1 MIILVLNYVLPAL
14 QPFKK
19 ESYFACAREGW
30 FHTLY
35 MGSRSG
41 GSEAPRIGEP
51 GWTQN
56 RPCIHRTSGSGV
68 AAGGATW
75 EDGYAM
81 IARPTEYR
89 AASLAPCA
97 YDY

>member
-35 MGSRSG
+35 MGSKLRGSG
-41 GSEAPRIGEP
+41 SPRIDEP

-81 IARPTEYR
+81 IARLAEYR
-89 AASLAPCA
+89 ASSLAPCA